1 MEEGV
6 PDLKRSDDDEV
17 APMIISQ
24 VRVGY
29 NMIEPFVEEETLN
42 KIDELDPAWGKG
54 AANKRFLEYEGLLQS
69 EEEKGKRFE
78 DPRDHSVRV
87 FVKWMS
93 AIVYPK
99 EMSAGSKKNN
109 KMVHQPFFNKKN
121 KKAKKKASLEA
132 KKKASLDAKNLH
144 DAILFFKFSKYM
156 NHTYQGCSFSNF
168 ELINPL
174 VVEVSER
181 LNKASSEIHVTG
193 VVFTLEHE
201 WFPGYGWL

>member
-93 AIVYPK
+93 AIV
-99 EMSAGSKKNN
+99 
-109 KMVHQPFFNKKN
+109 
-121 KKAKKKASLEA
+121 
-132 KKKASLDAKNLH
+132 
-144 DAILFFKFSKYM
+144 
-156 NHTYQGCSFSNF
+156 
-168 ELINPL
+168 
-174 VVEVSER
+174 
-181 LNKASSEIHVTG
+181 
-193 VVFTLEHE
+193 
-201 WFPGYGWL
+201 